1 MSIQTDDFAP
11 AAPRVLSHAPAS
23 PHEEAL
29 ERALRPKLLDEYV
42 GQAKAREQLEIFIG
56 AARQRGEALDHV
68 LLFGPPGLGK
78 TTLSH
83 IVAHELGVNLR
94 QTSGPVLEKPKDLAA
109 LLTNLERNDVLFI
122 DEIHRLSPVVEEI
135 LYPALEDYQIDI
147 MIGEGPA
154 ARSIKLDLQPFTLV
168 GATTRA
174 GMLTNPLRDRF
185 GIVARLEF
193 YTPEELALIVGRS
206 ARLMQAPLH
215 EAGGMEIARRS
226 RGTPRIANR
235 LLRRV
240 RDYAQVKGD
249 GTITLEMANRA
260 LAMLDVDP
268 QGFDIMDRKLLEAVI
283 HRFDGGPVGL
293 DNIAASI
300 GEEAGTIEDV
310 IEPYL
315 IQQGYLQRTP
325 RGRVATAA
333 AYRHLGLVAP
343 SGRNPVG
350 ELFGPADGH

>member
-1 MSIQTDDFAP
+1 MAIQTDDFGRAP
-11 AAPRVLSHAPAS
+11 APRVVSAAPAS
-23 PHEEAL
+23 PNEEAI
-29 ERALRPKLLDEYV
+29 ERALRPKDLSQYV

-56 AARQRGEALDHV
+56 AAKHRGEALDHV

-78 TTLSH
+78 TTLAH
-83 IVAHELGVNLR
+83 IVAAELGVNLR

-109 LLTNLERNDVLFI
+109 ILTNLEKNDVLFV

-193 YTPEELALIVGRS
+193 YTAEELTRIVTRS
-206 ARLMQAPLH
+206 AGLLNVAVEP
-215 EAGGMEIARRS
+215 AGALEIARRS

-249 GTITLEMANRA
+249 GRIDATTADKA

-268 QGFDIMDRKLLEAVI
+268 QGFDVMDRKLLEAVI

-293 DNIAASI
+293 DNVAAAI
-300 GEEAGTIEDV
+300 GEEPGTIEDV

-325 RGRVATAA
+325 RGRVATLA
-333 AYRHLGLVAP
+333 AYRHLGLAP
-343 SGRNPVG
+343 PPRNAG
-350 ELFGPADGH
+350 DLFGNS

>member
-1 MSIQTDDFAP
+1 MSIQTDDFSVP
-11 AAPRVLSHAPAS
+11 PPRRMVSAAPAS
-23 PHEEAL
+23 PAEDAL
-29 ERALRPKLLDEYV
+29 ERALRPRELQAYV

-56 AARQRGEALDHV
+56 AARKRGEALDHV

-83 IVAHELGVNLR
+83 IIAHELGVNLR

-193 YTPEELALIVGRS
+193 YSPDELARIVARS
-206 ARLMQAPLH
+206 AQLLQVPAD
-215 EAGGMEIARRS
+215 AQGAMEIARRS

-240 RDYAQVKGD
+240 RDFAEVKGQ
-249 GTITLEMANRA
+249 GRITQEMAQRA

-268 QGFDIMDRKLLEAVI
+268 QGFDLMDRKLLEAVI

-293 DNIAASI
+293 DNVAAAI
-300 GEEAGTIEDV
+300 GEEPGTIEDV

-325 RGRVATAA
+325 RGRVATQAA
-333 AYRHLGLVAP
+333 WRHLGLQAP
-343 SGRNPVG
+343 TGAGATSGG
-350 ELFGPADGH
+350 DLF

>member
-1 MSIQTDDFAP
+1 
-11 AAPRVLSHAPAS
+11 
-23 PHEEAL
+23 L
-29 ERALRPKLLDEYV
+29 EP
-42 GQAKAREQLEIFIG
+42 
-56 AARQRGEALDHV
+56 
-68 LLFGPPGLGK
+68 
-78 TTLSH
+78 
-83 IVAHELGVNLR
+83 
-94 QTSGPVLEKPKDLAA
+94 
-109 LLTNLERNDVLFI
+109 NDVLFI

-193 YTPEELALIVGRS
+193 YNAEELTRIVRRS
-206 ARLMQAPLH
+206 AGLLNAPMDD
-215 EAGGMEIARRS
+215 EGAFEIARRS

-240 RDYAQVKGD
+240 RDYADVKGN
-249 GTITLEMANRA
+249 GRITVDMAQRA
-260 LAMLDVDP
+260 LTMLDVDP
-268 QGFDIMDRKLLEAVI
+268 QGFDLMDRKFLEAVI

-315 IQQGYLQRTP
+315 IQQGFIQRTP

-333 AYRHLGLVAP
+333 AYRHLGVAP
-343 SGRNPVG
+343 ARPDGLFGG
-350 ELFGPADGH
+350 EL

>member
-1 MSIQTDDFAP
+1 MRAVSAQSANT
-11 AAPRVLSHAPAS
+11 R
-23 PHEEAL
+23 EEAL
-29 ERALRPKLLDEYV
+29 ERALRPKLLHDYV
-42 GQAKAREQLEIFIG
+42 GQQKVREQLEIFIG
-56 AARQRGEALDHV
+56 AAKKRQEALDHV

-83 IVAHELGVNLR
+83 IVAQELGVNLR

-109 LLTNLERNDVLFI
+109 LLTNLEAGDVLFI

-147 MIGEGPA
+147 MIGEGPS

-193 YTPEELALIVGRS
+193 YTPQELQRIVTRS
-206 ARLMQAPLH
+206 AGLLH
-215 EAGGMEIARRS
+215 VPIDEAGSFEIARRS

-240 RDYAQVKGD
+240 RDFADVKGS
-249 GTITLEMANRA
+249 GEIA
-260 LAMLDVDP
+260 LDIAQQALTMLDVDP
-268 QGFDIMDRKLLEAVI
+268 QGFDVMDRKLLEAVI

-315 IQQGYLQRTP
+315 IQQGFLQRTP
-325 RGRVATAA
+325 RGRVATQAA
-333 AYRHLGLVAP
+333 WRHLGLVAP
-343 SGRNPVG
+343 SKAQD
-350 ELFGPADGH
+350 LF

>member
-1 MSIQTDDFAP
+1 
-11 AAPRVLSHAPAS
+11 
-23 PHEEAL
+23 
-29 ERALRPKLLDEYV
+29 
-42 GQAKAREQLEIFIG
+42 
-56 AARQRGEALDHV
+56 
-68 LLFGPPGLGK
+68 
-78 TTLSH
+78 
-83 IVAHELGVNLR
+83 
-94 QTSGPVLEKPKDLAA
+94 
-109 LLTNLERNDVLFI
+109 VLFI

-193 YTPEELALIVGRS
+193 YTPAELGTIVKRS
-206 ARLMQAPLH
+206 AGLMNVPIQA
-215 EAGGMEIARRS
+215 EGAFEIARRS

-240 RDYAQVKGD
+240 RDYAEVKAEGV
-249 GTITLEMANRA
+249 ITQPIADKA
-260 LAMLDVDP
+260 LKMLDVDP
-268 QGFDIMDRKLLEAVI
+268 EGFDLMDRKLLEAVV

-293 DNIAASI
+293 DNVAAAI
-300 GEEAGTIEDV
+300 GEESGTIEDV

-315 IQQGYLQRTP
+315 IMQGFLQRTP
-325 RGRVATAA
+325 RGRIATLA
-333 AYRHLGLVAP
+333 AYRHLGVAP
-343 SGRNPVG
+343 PKGG
-350 ELFGPADGH
+350 AAGDLFGA

>member
-1 MSIQTDDFAP
+1 VTIQTDDFAP
-11 AAPRVLSHAPAS
+11 APPKRVISAAPAS
-23 PHEEAL
+23 PQEEAI
-29 ERALRPKLLDEYV
+29 ERALRPKLLQEYV

-56 AARQRGEALDHV
+56 AAKKRGEALDHV

-83 IVAHELGVNLR
+83 IIAAELGVNLR

-193 YTPEELALIVGRS
+193 YTPEELARIVRRS
-206 ARLMQAPLH
+206 AGLLGTPMDD
-215 EAGGMEIARRS
+215 AGGFELARRS

-240 RDYAQVKGD
+240 RDYAEVKGE
-249 GTITLEMANRA
+249 GHITQDIANRA

-268 QGFDIMDRKLLEAVI
+268 QGFDVMDRKLLEALI

-315 IQQGYLQRTP
+315 IQQGYLQRTT
-325 RGRVATAA
+325 RGRVATLA
-333 AYRHLGLVAP
+333 AYRHLGVTPPQA
-343 SGRNPVG
+343 VG
-350 ELFGPADGH
+350 GLFDAGASQ